1 MTAMFSHPSV
11 KAFVMWGFWEGAHW
25 IPSGAMLRR
34 DWSLKPNGTVY
45 KDLVFKKW
53 WTNADGKTGAK
64 GTFATRGFLGD
75 YEIEVKAG
83 GKYQDGEGQSRKEGG
98 KVECVLD

>member
-1 MTAMFSHPSV
+1 
-11 KAFVMWGFWEGAHW
+11 MWGFWEGAHW
-25 IPSGAMLRR
+25 RTRGAMLRH
-34 DWSLKPNGTVY
+34 DWSVKPNGEVY
-45 KDLVFKKW
+45 KDLVFKRW
-53 WTNADGKTGAK
+53 WTNANGKTGAQ

-83 GKYQDGEGQSRKEGG
+83 GKSKTVRASLPKEGA